1 LAGGDEEKFMTRR
14 LFLLRHAKSSWDD
27 PSLADFQR
35 PLAKRG
41 RRAIALLRDRF
52 HALGFAP
59 DLALVSS
66 AARTRETFD
75 ALAPWRKPPRPE
87 FHESLYHA
95 APEDM
100 LALLARVDP
109 AAEGVLL
116 VGHNPGLGDLAIRL
130 AGRDNGPLAKRL
142 ATKFPTG
149 ALAAYDIAGPWAE
162 IGDGAGKLTDFILP
176 RELEPAR

>member
-1 LAGGDEEKFMTRR
+1 
-14 LFLLRHAKSSWDD
+14 
-27 PSLADFQR
+27 
-35 PLAKRG
+35 
-41 RRAIALLRDRF
+41 
-52 HALGFAP
+52 
-59 DLALVSS
+59 
-66 AARTRETFD
+66 
-75 ALAPWRKPPRPE
+75 
-87 FHESLYHA
+87 
-95 APEDM
+95 M

-142 ATKFPTG
+142 AAKFPTG
-149 ALAAYDIAGPWAE
+149 ALAAYDLAGPWAE